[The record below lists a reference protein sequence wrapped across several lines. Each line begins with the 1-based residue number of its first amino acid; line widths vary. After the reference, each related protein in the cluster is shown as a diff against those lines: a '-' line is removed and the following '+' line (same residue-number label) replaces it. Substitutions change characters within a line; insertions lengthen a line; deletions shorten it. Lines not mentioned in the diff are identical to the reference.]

1 VTSEDPESDSTR
13 PQSSFPSGRDQ
24 PDLAAAARGVAA
36 IPFRALGLARR
47 VASRAV
53 DGVVDRVV
61 GAVDVDE
68 VVRRVDVEDVVK
80 RIDVEDVVKRIDV
93 EDVVQ
98 RIDVDEV
105 AHRVDV
111 DGIVARSAGSLP
123 RHGLDA
129 VRRTLV
135 RLDELADAGVGKLVG
150 PRPVAPAPLADA
162 VGDERRGRYAGPISR
177 LAGYVLDAA
186 IVGAG
191 YGVLLG
197 VIAMLW
203 GALTKEDLGLPA
215 EDSVLWILG
224 FAAWAFA
231 YYFTSWSL
239 SGQTIGQSLT
249 GIAVVRRDGGEL
261 GPRAAALRVLAYP
274 TIALL
279 VPLIGVVVGRERRAL
294 YDVVAGSVVVYD

>member
-1 VTSEDPESDSTR
+1 MTSEPEPEER
-13 PQSSFPSGRDQ
+13 RAPPSFPSGREP
-24 PDLAAAARGVAA
+24 PDIAAAAREVAT

-47 VASRAV
+47 LASRGA
-53 DGVVDRVV
+53 DRVVDRVV

-68 VVRRVDVEDVVK
+68 VVRRVDVEEVVK

-98 RIDVDEV
+98 RIDVNDV
-105 AHRVDV
+105 AQRVDV
-111 DGIVARSAGSLP
+111 DAIVTRSAGSLP

-129 VRRTLV
+129 VRRTLR
-135 RLDELADAGVGKLVG
+135 RLDGFADAGVARLAG
-150 PRPVAPAPLADA
+150 PRPLAPAPLTDA
-162 VGDERRGRYAGPISR
+162 VGEEGRGRYAGPISR
-177 LAGYVLDAA
+177 LAGYALDAA
-186 IVGAG
+186 VVSAG
-191 YGVLLG
+191 YGVVLG

-215 EDSVLWILG
+215 EDSLLWILG

-249 GIAVVRRDGGEL
+249 GIVVVGRNGREL
-261 GPRAAALRVLAYP
+261 GPGAAALRVISYP

-279 VPLIGVVVGRERRAL
+279 IPLAGVLFGRERRAL
-294 YDVVAGSVVVYD
+294 HDVVAGTVVVYD